1 MVGIRVQPLSTL
13 VKFPFLK
20 LALQRSLVHYME
32 EQGETSGDP
41 ARWKR
46 AWRTSPTMKRSLPR
60 CGITCMACILAITCF
75 VLFPN
80 FSLIL
85 AIPER

>member
-1 MVGIRVQPLSTL
+1 
-13 VKFPFLK
+13 
-20 LALQRSLVHYME
+20 ME

-41 ARWKR
+41 AR
-46 AWRTSPTMKRSLPR
+46 AWRTSPTMTRSLPL
-60 CGITCMACILAITCF
+60 TCMACILAITCF

-85 AIPER
+85 GQFLNVSPRGNEDVLAASLTHIEVLALVARASYT